1 VVSHCGP
8 LLVIE
13 FLASIEPASI
23 PLLAVLAFSLSL
35 YPLGFMLGASCS
47 PCCDTPCGE
56 CETGKLPDTVTVT
69 FDGYP
74 DVGPA
79 FNALFVSF
87 DSCYGFGATATPT
100 TAGGAITAITVTGG
114 GSGYATLARVEPTI
128 TADGPGGSGADIT
141 VTLSEEEDFC
151 GLPYWTIS
159 GLTVVD
165 GGSGYTDGDAIVFT
179 LGAGETE
186 QSAAFALIQTS
197 RDEPEL
203 TIESPEDSGTGATFT
218 VSLTVTGSSPQTW
231 FISGV
236 TVTDGGT
243 GYTDGEIA
251 PVGLGSGDVEQ
262 SQAFLAIRT
271 VRDEPELTLS
281 GPADLTVNVASLGGS
296 PETWEISSI
305 TVTDGG
311 SGYSDGQY
319 LNVIL
324 GADDVDVGFGAFLV
338 VNTVRDEPTLFAQAQ
353 PGSGGSAAVL
363 AVNVVQSG
371 NVWAVDSITVT
382 NGGSGYTDGETFDIL
397 PSAGQTVWAASVT
410 ANVTGGVITSFTI
423 NYAGE
428 YFLDTGVIDTV
439 DVQYGGVFFKDT
451 GVIDSIDISSAG
463 VYYKAL
469 GDIESINLSDGG
481 AFYGEDPAGTP
492 HVAAV
497 TVSLGQIDP
506 SDGTGAT
513 FTVNVDDDPDSPT
526 FGEITSVTV
535 DDGGDGYEAT
545 GANNSFCMGEYMNGR
560 EFVLARSKFFSSL
573 FNLPSYACEYRAYL
587 CNPLDSGTYTSASI
601 LFEYRSDKAASPA
614 RSLLTGPNV
623 SLTTDE
629 QIADCSGF
637 ELEFPANSAYYAGQA
652 PAFNDVTATVVSGGG
667 SVEDATGS
675 PLVSFSSDETG
686 LLRHTTGV
694 CGSCC
699 LNEEPT
705 PAEITIN
712 LEYLIESSFGRPA
725 EGDYVLSR
733 SSRLISTNANTTL
746 WEGGFPYVFEG
757 TTRFFGLEVFIE
769 PCATLANTGPGL
781 LNTFVDAGCGDTC
794 YKKCRLRINLSG
806 PFFNFVPGFYY
817 PDCDCIDFPVCSPPA
832 GAYTLVTGMFNT
844 PAYTATIS

>member
-1 VVSHCGP
+1 M
-8 LLVIE
+8 IE

-47 PCCDTPCGE
+47 PCCDIPCGE
-56 CETGKLPDTVTVT
+56 CATGKLPDTVTVT

-87 DSCYGFGATATPT
+87 SSCYGSGATATPT
-100 TAGGAITAITVTGG
+100 TASGAITAITVTNG

-128 TADGPGGSGADIT
+128 TADGSGGSGADIT
-141 VTLSEEEDFC
+141 VTLTEDEDEC
-151 GLPYWTIS
+151 GLPYWAVT

-165 GGSGYTDGDAIVFT
+165 GGSGYTDGGQIVFT

-186 QSAAFALIQTS
+186 QSAASALIQTS
-197 RDEPEL
+197 RDEPDL
-203 TIESPEDSGTGATFT
+203 TIEPPEDTGAGATFT

-231 FISGV
+231 YISGI
-236 TVTDGGT
+236 TVTAGGT
-243 GYTDGEIA
+243 GYSDGDFA
-251 PVGLGSGDVEQ
+251 TVGLGSGDVEQ
-262 SQAFLAIRT
+262 TQATLVIRT

-281 GPADLTVNVASLGGS
+281 GPADLTVNVASLGGT
-296 PETWEISSI
+296 PESWEVASI

-319 LNVIL
+319 LNIIL
-324 GADDVDVGFGAFLV
+324 GADDVELDPTTLEVK
-338 VNTVRDEPTLFAQAQ
+338 TVRDEPTLAAQLVSGG
-353 PGSGGSAAVL
+353 GSGAILTVT
-363 AVNVVQSG
+363 VVQSG
-371 NVWAVDSITVT
+371 DVWVVSGVTVV
-382 NGGSGYTDGETFDIL
+382 NGGSGYTQGQLFDIV
-397 PSAGQTVWAASVT
+397 PSVGQTVVAGQVS
-410 ANVTGGVITSFTI
+410 ANVTGGVITSLSI
-423 NYAGE
+423 DNAGQ

-439 DVQYGGVFFKDT
+439 DVLYGGSYFKDT
-451 GVIDSIDISSAG
+451 GVIDSISISSAG

-481 AFYGEDPAGTP
+481 AFYGEDPDAP
-492 HVAAV
+492 PLVADI
-497 TVSLGQIDP
+497 TVVLDQIAP
-506 SDGTGAT
+506 SDGDGAT

-535 DDGGDGYEAT
+535 NNGGDGYEAE
-545 GANNSFCMGEYMNGR
+545 GFPNQYCMGEYMNGKS
-560 EFVLARSKFFSSL
+560 FVLARSKFFGSF
-573 FNLPSYACEYRAYL
+573 FNIPSYACEYRAYL
-587 CNPLDSGTYTSASI
+587 CNPLALSTYSSSAI
-601 LFEYRSDKAASPA
+601 VFEYRQDKTAEPA
-614 RSLLTGPNV
+614 KSLLQAPLV
-623 SLTTDE
+623 SLTTEE
-629 QIADCSGF
+629 QIADCSSF
-637 ELEFPANSAYYAGQA
+637 TLEFPDKAQSV

-675 PLVSFSSDETG
+675 PVVPSIAGGSS
-686 LLRHTTGV
+686 HATGV

-699 LNEEPT
+699 LNEEAT
-705 PAEITIN
+705 PAEVTIN

-733 SSRLISTNANTTL
+733 GSRLISTNANTTL
-746 WEGGFPYVFEG
+746 WEGGFSYVFEG
-757 TTRFFGLEVFIE
+757 TTYAFTLEAAIE

-781 LNTFVDAGCGDTC
+781 LNTFVAADCDDTC
-794 YKKCRLRINLSG
+794 YKKCRLRINLYAG
-806 PFFNFVPGFYY
+806 EFEFVPGSYN
-817 PDCDCIDFPVCSPPA
+817 PGCTCVDFPVCLPPA
-832 GAYTLVTGMFNT
+832 GAYTLVSGAFNT

>member
-1 VVSHCGP
+1 MVPHCGP

-74 DVGPA
+74 DVGPS
-79 FNALFVSF
+79 FDALFVSF
-87 DSCYGFGATATPT
+87 ESCFGFGATATPT
-100 TAGGAITAITVTGG
+100 TAAGAITGVTVTNG

-141 VTLSEEEDFC
+141 VTLSEEADFC

-179 LGAGETE
+179 LGEGETE
-186 QSAAFALIQTS
+186 QTAAFALIQTS

-203 TIESPEDSGTGATFT
+203 SIEPPEDTGTGATFT
-218 VSLTVTGSSPQTW
+218 VSLTTTGSNPQTW
-231 FISGV
+231 FISGI
-236 TVTDGGT
+236 TVEDGGT
-243 GYTDGEIA
+243 GYSDGDYA
-251 PVGLGSGDVEQ
+251 TVGLGSGDVEQ
-262 SQAFLAIRT
+262 SQAFLIIRT

-281 GPADLTVNVASLGGS
+281 GPADLTVNVVSLGGT
-296 PETWEISSI
+296 PETWTVDSI

-311 SGYSDGQY
+311 SGYSDGQF
-319 LNVIL
+319 LNVNL
-324 GADDVDVGFGAFLV
+324 GPDDVDLGFGASLQI
-338 VNTVRDEPTLFAQAQ
+338 NTVRDEPTLSAQAQ
-353 PGSGGSAAVL
+353 FGSSGAGAVL
-363 AVNVVQSG
+363 SVNVSQSG
-371 NVWAVDSITVT
+371 NVWAVSSVTVT
-382 NGGSGYTDGETFDIL
+382 NGGTGYTDGEQFDIL
-397 PSAGQTVWAASVT
+397 PSAGQTVSAASVT

-423 NYAGE
+423 NNAGE

-439 DVQYGGVFFKDT
+439 DVLDGGTFFRDT
-451 GVIDSIDISSAG
+451 GVIESVEISWAG
-463 VYYKAL
+463 LYYKAL

-481 AFYGEDPAGTP
+481 AYYAEDSEGTP

-497 TVSLGQIDP
+497 TVSLDQIAP
-506 SDGTGAT
+506 SDGDGAT

-526 FGEITSVTV
+526 FGEIASVTV
-535 DDGGDGYEAT
+535 DNGGSGYEAT

-560 EFVLARSKFFSSL
+560 PIVLARRKFFGDAGSYDACAYSGYICDPL
-573 FNLPSYACEYRAYL
+573 QISGYSPSVVWF
-587 CNPLDSGTYTSASI
+587 T
-601 LFEYRSDKAASPA
+601 YRS
-614 RSLLTGPNV
+614 GPYANTPNSTVFGPHV

-629 QIADCSGF
+629 TVADCSDF
-637 ELEFPANSAYYAGQA
+637 TLEFPANSPYFAGQR
-652 PAFNDVTATVVSGGG
+652 PAFNNVTATVVSGGG

-675 PLVSFSSDETG
+675 A
-686 LLRHTTGV
+686 TGV

-705 PAEITIN
+705 PEEITIN
-712 LEYLIESSFGRPA
+712 LAYLIESSSGRPA

-733 SSRLISTNANTTL
+733 SNGLVDAFNANATRWATN
-746 WEGGFPYVFEG
+746 GTYVFG
-757 TTRFFGLEVFIE
+757 GNTYSFSLEAVIE
-769 PCATLANTGPGL
+769 PCATLGYVDVNQFNTAW
-781 LNTFVDAGCGDTC
+781 FQSDCDDTC

-806 PFFNFVPGFYY
+806 PFFDFVPGVYF
-817 PDCDCIDFPVCSPPA
+817 PGCDCVDFPVCSPPA
-832 GAYTLVTGMFNT
+832 GAYTLVYGVFDT
-844 PAYTATIS
+844 PAYTATIA